1 MDKVENPLV
10 KLQDLSQFLA
20 SGSLSDNL
28 AQLAAMTSRI
38 VSAQNCSI
46 MLLNA
51 GDGEGLRM
59 SICANHGSLP
69 NAALKETIGKG
80 DGIAGHVLTTGRS
93 LLIENIQKSEFADL
107 ARRVDDPNKSMMS
120 SPIRIEGKI
129 AGVVNVSGLTRK
141 GTFNVADLHLLD
153 VIALFIGK
161 SVQVVQLQNILNSRF
176 AQMALMQEMQSKLGS
191 APTTVYQNPDQV
203 VKILAKSFFKEMT
216 KAGFSSDQIVR
227 AASEII
233 DHLCVNIQRHSKRVA
248 REGGSSDADDEET

>member
-1 MDKVENPLV
+1 MEKVENPLV

-20 SGSLSDNL
+20 SGNLDDNL
-28 AQLAAMTSRI
+28 AHLAAMTARI
-38 VSAQNCSI
+38 VCAENCSI

-51 GDGEGLRM
+51 GEGEGMRM
-59 SICANHGSLP
+59 SVCANHGSLP
-69 NAALKETIGKG
+69 KAALKETIGKG

-93 LLIENIQKSEFADL
+93 LLIENIQKSEFVEL
-107 ARRVDDPNKSMMS
+107 ARRIDDPNKSMMS
-120 SPIRIEGKI
+120 SPVRIEGKI

-141 GTFNVADLHLLD
+141 GTFTIADLHLLD

-161 SVQVVQLQNILNSRF
+161 SVQVIQLQNILNSRF
-176 AQMALMQEMQSKLGS
+176 AQMALMQEMQGKLGNAS
-191 APTTVYQNPDQV
+191 ATVYQNPDQV
-203 VKILAKSFFKEMT
+203 VKILAKAFFKEMT

-248 REGGSSDADDEET
+248 REEATTTDDE